1 MLAKVRCGRGT
12 DAGGNA
18 AAFVRELPVLIG
30 CWTPAK
36 QLSGCP
42 MSSPFQL
49 AAATAVLAFQAAA
62 AIAEQPA
69 ATQPVEL
76 LGLRSAVPA
85 HWQAQPPQ
93 SDMRLAQF
101 SVGDPGAEADTAG
114 GAEMVVYYFGPT
126 QGGTLE
132 ANVER
137 WQSQFTGPDGG
148 PVEPEITE
156 LGGNF
161 EATLVS
167 LRGSYARGVG
177 MGPGDTALSDRML
190 LAGIVETPEGKLYP
204 QLHGPADLV
213 AAERPAFVA
222 FIGGLAPV
230 AQADGGD

>member
-1 MLAKVRCGRGT
+1 
-12 DAGGNA
+12 
-18 AAFVRELPVLIG
+18 
-30 CWTPAK
+30 
-36 QLSGCP
+36 
-42 MSSPFQL
+42 MSSPFRL
-49 AAATAVLAFQAAA
+49 AAATAILVFQAAA
-62 AIAEQPA
+62 ALAEQPA

-101 SVGDPGAEADTAG
+101 SVPGPGAEADTAG

-156 LGGNF
+156 LGGHL

-167 LRGSYARGVG
+167 LRGNYARGVG
-177 MGPGDTALSDRML
+177 MGPGDNALPERML
-190 LAGIVETPEGKLYP
+190 LAGIVETPQGKLYP
-204 QLHGPADLV
+204 QLHGPSALV

-222 FIGGLAPV
+222 FIEGMVPL
-230 AQADGGD
+230 AQAGGAD